1 LKVPLPVTTLAYGS
15 SKVRKKRLSSILLLS
30 LFAFTAAPTLPAQ
43 NPVANRKMCV
53 FTIQN
58 LTPGGAFA
66 EYEASITETVEQEF
80 DGAGA
85 RLIKSG
91 AWSKAARMP
100 QDPRDLLRSPA
111 ALAVAEDVGA
121 ELAVNGSYIVE
132 DEQILISLQCWDVAA
147 KAPVSGFL
155 RSWRFN
161 LAFYNS
167 LHEEITSKLVPRIA
181 LRDDGSGSSGASTGS
196 ASSSAPAVAEISFL
210 SPDEGMEVLIEGET
224 PAGVIEEGRLNWPAG
239 DLAPGTKLTVTKRK
253 RGFHTARQAIRVGP
267 EVQLSPLAKE
277 TKESVE
283 LDWTIG
289 QLIGLGC
296 TVRDYVIPDTLFAW
310 IGNYLSLQLPSTS
323 AGRPVFHA
331 DTGMGIGGYV
341 LLPPSSPVRLGLSAG
356 AGAILSFLTIAGAPS
371 YADLYLNP
379 INVWVEARIKGI
391 TVLFRQEWKFSL
403 GLANNLLDK
412 GWLMVSNS
420 FPPMTIG
427 IEIKK

>member
-1 LKVPLPVTTLAYGS
+1 MKVPLPVTTLAYGS
-15 SKVRKKRLSSILLLS
+15 SKVRPKRLPSILLLS
-30 LFAFTAAPTLPAQ
+30 LFALAAAPTLSAQ
-43 NPVANRKMCV
+43 NPVSNRKVCV
-53 FTIQN
+53 FTIQY
-58 LTPGGAFA
+58 LTPGGPFA

-80 DGAGA
+80 SGAGA

-91 AWSKAARMP
+91 AWTKAPRMP
-100 QDPRDLLRSPA
+100 QDPRDLLHAPT

-121 ELAVNGSYIVE
+121 ELAVNGSFVVQE
-132 DEQILISLQCWDVAA
+132 EHILVSLQCWDVAA
-147 KAPVSGFL
+147 KAPLSGFV

-167 LHEEITSKLVPRIA
+167 LHTEITSRLVPRIA
-181 LRDDGSGSSGASTGS
+181 FRDGGRGFSGASTSS
-196 ASSSAPAVAEISFL
+196 ASSSAPALAEISFL

-224 PAGVIEEGRLNWPAG
+224 PAGVIEEGRLRWPVG
-239 DLAPGTKLTVTKRK
+239 ELAQGRKLTVLKRK
-253 RGFHTARQAIRVGP
+253 AGFHTARQAIQVGP
-267 EVQLSPLAKE
+267 EVQLRPLAKE

-283 LDWTIG
+283 LNWTVG

-331 DTGMGIGGYV
+331 DTGMGIGGY
-341 LLPPSSPVRLGLSAG
+341 LFFPPGSLVRVGLSAG
-356 AGAILSFLTIAGAPS
+356 AGAILSFLTIAGSPS

-379 INVWVEARIKGI
+379 INLWVETKIRGI
-391 TVLFRQEWKFSL
+391 TVFFRQEWKFSL
-403 GLANNLLDK
+403 GLSNNLLGSD
-412 GWLMVSNS
+412 WVMVANS

>member
-1 LKVPLPVTTLAYGS
+1 MRT
-15 SKVRKKRLSSILLLS
+15 KRLSSILLLS

-196 ASSSAPAVAEISFL
+196 ASASARAVTEISFL
-210 SPDEGMEVLIEGET
+210 SPDEGMELLIEGDT
-224 PAGVIEEGRLNWPAG
+224 PAGMIEDGRLTWAAG
-239 DLAPGTKLTVTKRK
+239 GVPQGTRLMVTKK
-253 RGFHTARQAIRVGP
+253 KPGFHTTRQAVRVNP
-267 EVQLSPLAKE
+267 EIKLSPLPKE

-283 LDWTIG
+283 VDWTFG
-289 QLIGLGC
+289 QLVGLGC
-296 TVRDYVIPDTLFAW
+296 AVRGYAVPDTFFTW
-310 IGNYLSLQLPSTS
+310 VGSYLSLQLPTTS
-323 AGRPVFHA
+323 AGRPVFHS
-331 DTGMGIGGYV
+331 DTGAGLGLYV
-341 LLPPSSPVRLGLSAG
+341 LLPPGSRVRLGLSTG
-356 AGAILSFLTIAGAPS
+356 MGAIFTYQPIPGA
-371 YADLYLNP
+371 
-379 INVWVEARIKGI
+379 
-391 TVLFRQEWKFSL
+391 
-403 GLANNLLDK
+403 
-412 GWLMVSNS
+412 
-420 FPPMTIG
+420 
-427 IEIKK
+427 